1 MIPSLPNSVSNHL
14 GFVTSNIEDGRI
26 ATSRLRFLRT
36 AQVKQLNALIEGPR
50 SCVRDAGMLESA
62 INSPINQQHYGQ
74 ENDPFQLGAIL
85 SHKITK
91 NHAFANGNKRTA
103 LLAANLFLLQH
114 RSLQQDAGDW
124 SKNNAL
130 TQAQEHVAMGTM
142 KESRLADI
150 YRTVWHQSHDTTDS
164 RNSFASLPES

>member
-1 MIPSLPNSVSNHL
+1 
-14 GFVTSNIEDGRI
+14 
-26 ATSRLRFLRT
+26 
-36 AQVKQLNALIEGPR
+36 
-50 SCVRDAGMLESA
+50 MLESA

-74 ENDPFQLGAIL
+74 ENDPFQLGVLL

-91 NHAFANGNKRTA
+91 NHAFANGNKWTA

-114 RSLQQDAGDW
+114 PSLQQDAGDW
-124 SKNNAL
+124 SENNAL